1 MSISTN
7 TNTNTNAAELDAQLV
22 SASEDGE
29 SGVVQ
34 LLLEA
39 GADANA
45 WGNMPLGSASFNGH
59 AEVVKLLLFAGA
71 DVHAMDVD
79 DLVLMDAVVK
89 ILTPLECVT
98 RHMLRLG

>member
-1 MSISTN
+1 MNTETN
-7 TNTNTNAAELDAQLV
+7 TTNNFGTANAAELDAQLV

-45 WGNMPLGSASFNGH
+45 WGNMALGSAVYHGH
-59 AEVVKLLLFAGA
+59 CEVVKLLLESGA
-71 DVHAMDVD
+71 DVHAMDD
-79 DLVLMDAVVK
+79 LMDAVDGHPEVVK
-89 ILTPLECVT
+89 ILTDWES
-98 RHMLRLG
+98 

>member
-7 TNTNTNAAELDAQLV
+7 TNTNTTTAELNSRLIA
-22 SASEDGE
+22 ASEDGE

-45 WGNMPLGSASFNGH
+45 WGTMALGSAAYHGH
-59 AEVVKLLLFAGA
+59 CEVVKLLLESGA
-71 DVHAMDVD
+71 DVHAMDD
-79 DLVLMDAVVK
+79 LMDAVDGHPEVVK
-89 ILTPLECVT
+89 ILTDWES
-98 RHMLRLG
+98 

>member
-7 TNTNTNAAELDAQLV
+7 TNTNTTTAELNSRLIA
-22 SASEDGE
+22 ASEDGE

-45 WGNMPLGSASFNGH
+45 WGTMALGSAAYHGH
-59 AEVVKLLLFAGA
+59 CEVVKLLLESGA

-89 ILTPLECVT
+89 ILTDWEEANK
-98 RHMLRLG
+98 

>member
-59 AEVVKLLLFAGA
+59 CEVVKLLLSAGA
-71 DVHAMDVD
+71 DVHAMD
-79 DLVLMDAVVK
+79 DLVVDGHDDVVK
-89 ILTPLECVT
+89 ILTDWANK
-98 RHMLRLG
+98 

>member
-7 TNTNTNAAELDAQLV
+7 TNTNTNAAELDAQLIA
-22 SASEDGE
+22 ASEDGE

-59 AEVVKLLLFAGA
+59 CEVVKLLLAAGA
-71 DVHAMDVD
+71 DVHAMDD
-79 DLVLMDAVVK
+79 LMDAVDGHPEVVK
-89 ILTPLECVT
+89 ILTDWES
-98 RHMLRLG
+98 

>member
-7 TNTNTNAAELDAQLV
+7 TNTTSPTNAAELDAQLV

-45 WGNMPLGSASFNGH
+45 WGTMALGSAAYHGH
-59 AEVVKLLLFAGA
+59 CEVVKLLLESGA

-89 ILTPLECVT
+89 ILTDWEEANK
-98 RHMLRLG
+98 

>member
-7 TNTNTNAAELDAQLV
+7 TTSPTNAAELDAQLV

-59 AEVVKLLLFAGA
+59 CEVVKLLLAAGA
-71 DVHAMDVD
+71 DVHAMDD
-79 DLVLMDAVVK
+79 LMDAVDGHPEVVK
-89 ILTPLECVT
+89 ILTDWES
-98 RHMLRLG
+98 